1 MAKSQKS
8 AGASRKADNG
18 NVTVDL
24 GEKHSQKIERMI
36 SEKFAKAG
44 LAGSKRTEM
53 GRPVA
58 GKFSSRPGL
67 LGGGYR
73 PWYSRSGGPSIG
85 SRLGRPGSSLGS
97 RFGRRPWL
105 GQEAMAWVPGT
116 SAFQIIPASL
126 RQVATGNL
134 LTGLGLGLLG
144 NRALVRLT
152 PQLWPN
158 PNRLMHE
165 GIAFAAGLIPM
176 LFQRNAATLGVALP
190 GAVYFGGTLVDRL
203 FTWIGIPSATLAGAQ
218 NENSAGANAALAARQ
233 KLAAIQN
240 RIQSPAVQ
248 PNRGVPR
255 VVAQQYS

>member
-1 MAKSQKS
+1 MAKQKS

-24 GEKHSQKIERMI
+24 GEKHSKKIERMI

-44 LAGSKRTEM
+44 LAGANRTEM
-53 GRPVA
+53 GRPGA
-58 GKFSSRPGL
+58 SKLGSRPGL

-73 PWYSRSGGPSIG
+73 PWYSRFGRPSGAPALG
-85 SRLGRPGSSLGS
+85 SRFGRPGSSL
-97 RFGRRPWL
+97 GRRPWL
-105 GQEAMAWVPGT
+105 GQEGAIAWAPGAG
-116 SAFQIIPASL
+116 AFQLPMSL

-158 PNRLMHE
+158 PNKLMHE

-190 GAVYFGGTLVDRL
+190 GAVYFLGTAVDKL
-203 FTWIGIPSATLAGAQ
+203 FTWIGIPQATLAGAQ
-218 NENSAGANAALAARQ
+218 NDNSAGANAALAARQ

-255 VVAQQYS
+255 VVAQPQYS